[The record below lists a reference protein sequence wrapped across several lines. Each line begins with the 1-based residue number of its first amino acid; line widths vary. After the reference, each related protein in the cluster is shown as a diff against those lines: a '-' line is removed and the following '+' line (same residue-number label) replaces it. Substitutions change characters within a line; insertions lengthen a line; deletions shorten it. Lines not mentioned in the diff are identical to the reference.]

1 MKRVLILNL
10 VALSLA
16 APVYAGEFATAEG
29 QRLQVGDEV
38 QAPAVQAANPATAGR
53 EATRGSD
60 KHALGLVVEWPQ
72 TVGYFTNYIDKVD
85 QGAPAP

>member
-1 MKRVLILNL
+1 MKRVLILKL

-16 APVYAGEFATAEG
+16 APVYAGEFASAEG
-29 QRLQVGDEV
+29 QPLRVGDEM
-38 QAPAVQAANPATAGR
+38 QAPGVQAANPARTAR
-53 EATRGSD
+53 EASGSD

-72 TVGYFTNYIDKVD
+72 TVGYVTQYFDKVG